1 VAIDAKTSDQPE
13 SGRGARFLAALRRHP
28 RRVTA
33 AVIGLVLL
41 GVAGLFLFPHVRA
54 FYHAHMADRALER
67 WDFDAARGHLDIC
80 LEVWPNGPD
89 TLLQA
94 ARTARRSGHFDEAER
109 YLTRLQ
115 RNRGTSE
122 KTEVEWALLSV
133 ERGDVFRVEGY
144 LRETIGPKHPDALF
158 VYEALARG
166 YLLTDRLVELL
177 KDTDDWLQIRPGDPH
192 ALYYR
197 GRAWERLGP
206 FQEAMSAYR
215 ESIAGDPDNA
225 DARLHLGELLL
236 HDQAAPEALEH
247 YKRAHALRPSDEAA
261 TLGLARC
268 EMALGNTATARELLD
283 GLLAERPKQPRALAE
298 RGKLALEEENDPV
311 SAELWLGRAVTIDPA
326 DQEALYAL
334 TRALTMQG
342 KQEEAKKYA
351 PRMKQLREDM
361 GRYREIV
368 RTVAKEPRNLELR
381 TEAAKIC
388 ARLGRKGE
396 ARRWLD
402 TVLRID
408 PTYQPA
414 HAAREAIDEDAEGP
428 APSDDKDGKER

>member
-1 VAIDAKTSDQPE
+1 MIDATTSDQPE

-41 GVAGLFLFPHVRA
+41 AVAGVFLFPHARA
-54 FYHAHMADRALER
+54 LYHAHMADRALER
-67 WDFDAARGHLDIC
+67 WDFDAARGHLAIC

-144 LRETIGPKHPDALF
+144 LRETIGPKHPDAPF

-166 YLLTDRLVELL
+166 YLLTDRLVEVL
-177 KDTDDWLQIRPGDPH
+177 KDTDDWLQIRPGDAH

-197 GRAWERLGP
+197 GRAWERLGS
-206 FQEAMSAYR
+206 FQEAMTAYR
-215 ESIAGDPDNA
+215 ESIAADPDNA

-236 HDQAAPEALEH
+236 HDQAAQEALEH
-247 YKRAHALRPSDEAA
+247 YQRAHTLRPSDVGA
-261 TLGLARC
+261 TLGLPRC
-268 EMALGNTATARELLD
+268 QKALGNTAAARELLD
-283 GLLAERPKQPRALAE
+283 GLLAEHRDNPRALAE
-298 RGKLALEEENDPV
+298 RGQLALEDENDPA
-311 SAELWLGRAVTIDPA
+311 SAEQWLERAVAIDSA

-342 KQEEAKKYA
+342 KHDEAKKWA
-351 PRMKQLREDM
+351 PRLKQLKEDM
-361 GRYREIV
+361 ARYRTIV
-368 RTVAKEPRNLELR
+368 RTVAKEPGNLELR
-381 TEAAKIC
+381 TEAARIC

-396 ARRWLD
+396 ARRWLE

-414 HAAREAIDEDAEGP
+414 HAAAEAIEEDADTPLPDLG
-428 APSDDKDGKER
+428 KDPKP